1 MSGPYPGLF
10 LSELFITAFSFPL
23 LFLIPGDKYKVDT
36 KVIVADF
43 TDPKIFA
50 HVEKELTGIEAGI
63 LVNNVGYSYPYPE
76 RFLAVPEKE
85 TVYHNI
91 MHCNV
96 ITLLSM
102 CQIVMP
108 HMVEQRKGVVVNISS
123 TAALIPSPMLS
134 VYGASKVR
142 FQAPHSQ

>member
-1 MSGPYPGLF
+1 MLLGTIIINF
-10 LSELFITAFSFPL
+10 LYFR
-23 LFLIPGDKYKVDT
+23 FLGEKYKVNT

-43 TDPKIFA
+43 TDPHIFG
-50 HVEKELTGIEAGI
+50 HVEKELTGIDAGI

-76 RFLAVPEKE
+76 RFLQTPEKE

-91 MHCNV
+91 MQCNV

-108 HMVEQRKGVVVNISS
+108 GMVENRKGVVVNISS

-142 FQAPHSQ
+142 IHGYQRGEL